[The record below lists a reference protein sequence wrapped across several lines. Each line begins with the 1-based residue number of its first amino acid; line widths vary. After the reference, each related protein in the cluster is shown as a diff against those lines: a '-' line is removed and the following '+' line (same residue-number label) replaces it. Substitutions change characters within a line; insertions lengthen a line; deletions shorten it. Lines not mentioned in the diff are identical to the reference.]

1 MHVLTPGDC
10 YIVCGGIME
19 PQPSKGGLGITLA
32 LNDDPASSARCVKAK
47 PRDLCVLQTAWL
59 FCMIMP
65 TNLHPLG
72 NHSCAA
78 SWIGGLKSQF
88 VFPCLRMW
96 VVWLWTVILL
106 PRAAGLPKF
115 SQLALRAFAHAHCAC
130 TFLQVLMKTM
140 LPVGVHD
147 RRVMDFSRDL
157 IEVAKEVKM
166 PRSSD
171 PVQVRVGLHTGVHC
185 KCLNDTMQQC
195 NMFGIFF
202 NNTFTFA

>member
-1 MHVLTPGDC
+1 
-10 YIVCGGIME
+10 
-19 PQPSKGGLGITLA
+19 
-32 LNDDPASSARCVKAK
+32 
-47 PRDLCVLQTAWL
+47 
-59 FCMIMP
+59 
-65 TNLHPLG
+65 
-72 NHSCAA
+72 
-78 SWIGGLKSQF
+78 
-88 VFPCLRMW
+88 
-96 VVWLWTVILL
+96 
-106 PRAAGLPKF
+106 
-115 SQLALRAFAHAHCAC
+115 
-130 TFLQVLMKTM
+130 MKTM